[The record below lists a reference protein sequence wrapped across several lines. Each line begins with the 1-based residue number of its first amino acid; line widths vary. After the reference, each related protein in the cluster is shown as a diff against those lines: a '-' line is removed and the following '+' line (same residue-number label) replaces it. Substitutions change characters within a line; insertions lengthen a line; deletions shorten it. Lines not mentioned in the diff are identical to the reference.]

1 MKRIP
6 LLLAGLAVLF
16 ILFGFGPVALAD
28 EAQAQTQG
36 TRVAVWVQVSAPP
49 GVDEGRVT
57 RTVFESMA
65 RALEAVERVDL
76 IAPER
81 TMEALRRLHVGHRP
95 TPGEIRALAR
105 ALHAD
110 RIVLVSVAIREGFRV
125 TMQATVFHADGHI
138 MMGVR
143 VTTAAERLSEA
154 LERAV
159 RSLMGSLLPALIR
172 R

>member
-1 MKRIP
+1 MKRVTP
-6 LLLAGLAVLF
+6 LLAALAALF
-16 ILFGFGPVALAD
+16 SVFGMGPVALAD
-28 EAQAQTQG
+28 EGQAQTQG
-36 TRVAVWVQVSAPP
+36 SRVAVWVQVSAPP
-49 GVDEGRVT
+49 GVNEGQIA

-65 RALEAVERVDL
+65 RALEAVERVEL

-81 TMEALRRLHVGHRP
+81 TQEAIQRLHVGHRP

-105 ALHAD
+105 ALNAD

-125 TMQATVFHADGHI
+125 SLQATVFHADGHV
-138 MMGVR
+138 MVEVR

-159 RSLMGSLLPALIR
+159 RSLMGSLIPALIR